1 MGMSVDER
9 WNKVLAEL
17 PAIGK
22 NSVNQQQGFKFR
34 SIDDV
39 LDRLKPLFAKHGVH
53 PVPVR
58 QTADRTDRPTRSG
71 GILNVCYITVDWEIR
86 SVDGDF
92 MTAQTLGE
100 GTDSGDKS
108 TSKAQTMALKYLLW
122 PSLSIATNEDPDSET
137 QPESVARASKPRAAK
152 PEPEFEEVN
161 GEQIPLSP
169 RMETTRSGPP
179 SDLASPKQVGY
190 LKSLLDN
197 QGFSQED
204 IVTMV
209 AQHCPPWPDS
219 LRNLSKKQASVMIEL
234 VKP

>member
-1 MGMSVDER
+1 MALHTFHEDTPQVLKDSLNPHFGNRFASQGAIDKALQPYLA
-9 WNKVLAEL
+9 KVGLVLTQFPCVMDDGGPGLDSMLAHVSGEWL
-17 PAIGK
+17 ASDSPLVMDKNNSQGQGSGLTYLRRYATCAIL
-22 NSVNQQQGFKFR
+22 R
-34 SIDDV
+34 I
-39 LDRLKPLFAKHGVH
+39 
-53 PVPVR
+53 
-58 QTADRTDRPTRSG
+58 TADADDDANSAVG
-71 GILNVCYITVDWEIR
+71 
-86 SVDGDF
+86 
-92 MTAQTLGE
+92 
-100 GTDSGDKS
+100 
-108 TSKAQTMALKYLLW
+108 
-122 PSLSIATNEDPDSET
+122 
-137 QPESVARASKPRAAK
+137 QPARAERVTRPKPSK

-219 LRNLSKKQASVMIEL
+219 LRNLSKAQASTLINL